1 MQYLFYYRGRKD
13 EKIGKK
19 QNWRIFGYE
28 LVFCCAKFVLDCDC
42 TAHLLSLLFN
52 VYVQLAWEPSAAKIT
67 ENYSCHVT
75 YGQSYSDPIPS

>member
-1 MQYLFYYRGRKD
+1 MRKL
-13 EKIGKK
+13 ERNRIGEFLAMNLYSAA
-19 QNWRIFGYE
+19 QSLYWIVY
-28 LVFCCAKFVLDCDC
+28 C

-67 ENYSCHVT
+67 EKYSCHVT